1 MLTNNDYNIV
11 MSAQEQILEIFSQ
24 RNIDKIIYVDDI
36 LGKESYHDNIFGKVV
51 SLVNEGIWDQQYPF
65 TMETDIW
72 QEQFEDW
79 WKDAT
84 FDDVESFAKKYEV
97 QRTNPSIAEK
107 LLELLS
113 VCNVELL
120 TPEQFNE
127 DYKESLLNEV
137 KRTGHTCMV
146 LIDYDLKDSLQNG
159 DQMLEPVADYDK
171 ILCGVFS
178 GTFDINAEIEQWE
191 KRSFNKNI
199 YPISK
204 KRFDGDDESLMVQG
218 LKNVIWLKQIEKVKE
233 MAEDAVNEACTI
245 LENGLKSIDPA
256 TFNRMVI
263 ASSKAEGCW
272 EFESLSRIIMI
283 YLNRG
288 LKQGIKKQFAEFQQ
302 NTNSIRALDGPNS
315 SEIINDEIL
324 NFIRGEEW
332 YDEIDYVNQVYSPVS
347 NGDIF
352 QIESDYYILLSQP
365 CSLSIRSQ
373 GIRDYK
379 LDQAFLIP
387 LATEEKVKGKTYLDS
402 SLKGKLQFP
411 FMDYEYSIFADCKR
425 VSLSMLD
432 LVSYNDNGVASIDI
446 SINSKQLEGR
456 EIMQDNMLLRYD
468 RIRLKIEKYKCAY
481 DLLNENL
488 EKRQKLQ
495 ISGFFCKP
503 YEMGGEKVA
512 KKPTVTG
519 TRIIFNVKRVGRYN
533 SYGAHVLLQQFMSY
547 MSRPEFPGDLGR
559 S

>member
-1 MLTNNDYNIV
+1 MK
-11 MSAQEQILEIFSQ
+11 AQEQIFEIFSQ
-24 RNIDKIIYVDDI
+24 RNIDRVIYVDDI
-36 LGKESYHDNIFGKVV
+36 LGKESYHNNIFGKVA
-51 SLVNEGIWDQQYPF
+51 SLVNQGIWDQQYPF

-72 QEQFEDW
+72 QEQFEEW
-79 WKDAT
+79 WKEASS
-84 FDDVESFAKKYEV
+84 DDIESFAKKYEV

-120 TPEQFNE
+120 SPEQFNDE
-127 DYKESLLNEV
+127 YKERLLREID
-137 KRTGHTCMV
+137 KSGHACMV
-146 LIDYDLKDSLQNG
+146 LIDYELKDSLQNG
-159 DQMLEPVADYDK
+159 DQMLASVADSDK

-204 KRFDGDDESLMVQG
+204 KRFDGADESLMVQG

-233 MAEDAVNEACTI
+233 MARNAVNEACAVF
-245 LENGLKSIDPA
+245 ENGMRSIDPA

-283 YLNRG
+283 YLNKG

-315 SEIINDEIL
+315 SEIINDGIL
-324 NFIRGEEW
+324 NLIRIGEW
-332 YDEIDYVNQVYSPVS
+332 FDEIDYVNQVYSPIS

-352 QIESDYYILLSQP
+352 QIESNNYILLSQP
-365 CSLSIRSQ
+365 CSLSIRPQ

-387 LATEEKVKGKTYLDS
+387 LSTEEKVKGKSNLDS
-402 SLKGKLQFP
+402 SLIGKLQFP
-411 FMDYEYSIFADCKR
+411 FMNYEYSMFADRKR

-432 LVSYNDNGVASIDI
+432 LVSYNANGMASIDI
-446 SINSKQLEGR
+446 SISSKQLEGR
-456 EIMQDNMLLRYD
+456 EIMQENMLLRYD
-468 RIRLKIEKYKCAY
+468 KIRSKIEKYKCAY
-481 DLLNENL
+481 DMLNENL
-488 EKRQKLQ
+488 EKRLKMQ

-512 KKPTVTG
+512 KTPTVTG
-519 TRIIFNVKRVGRYN
+519 TRIVFNVRRVGRYN

-559 S
+559 C

>member
-1 MLTNNDYNIV
+1 
-11 MSAQEQILEIFSQ
+11 MSVQEQILEIFSQ
-24 RNIDKIIYVDDI
+24 RNIDKVIYVDDI
-36 LGKESYHDNIFGKVV
+36 FGKDSYHDNIFGKVAF
-51 SLVNEGIWDQQYPF
+51 LVNQGIWDQQYPF

-84 FDDVESFAKKYEV
+84 FDEVESFAKKYEI
-97 QRTNPSIAEK
+97 QRTNPSITEQ
-107 LLELLS
+107 LLEILSLCEVELLS
-113 VCNVELL
+113 
-120 TPEQFNE
+120 PEQF
-127 DYKESLLNEV
+127 DDGYKENLLNEIA
-137 KRTGHTCMV
+137 RTCHSCMI
-146 LIDYDLKDSLQNG
+146 LIDYDLKGSAHNG
-159 DQMLEPVADYDK
+159 DQMLASIADSDK

-178 GTFDINAEIEQWE
+178 ETFDINAEIEQWE
-191 KRSFNKNI
+191 KRNFNKNI

-204 KRFDGDDESLMVQG
+204 KRFEGDDDSLMVQG

-233 MAEDAVNEACTI
+233 MAENAVNEACAVF
-245 LENGLKSIDPA
+245 ENGLKSIDPA

-263 ASSKAEGCW
+263 ASSKTEGCW

-283 YLNRG
+283 YLNKG
-288 LKQGIKKQFAEFQQ
+288 LKQGIKKQFVEFQQ

-315 SEIINDEIL
+315 SEIINDDIL
-324 NFIRGEEW
+324 NWIRDGEW
-332 YDEIDYVNQVYSPVS
+332 FDEINYVNQVYSPVS

-387 LATEEKVKGKTYLDS
+387 LATEEKVKGKSNLNS
-402 SLKGKLQFP
+402 SLIGKLQYP
-411 FMDYEYSIFADCKR
+411 FMDYEYSMFADRKR

-432 LVSYNDNGVASIDI
+432 LVSYNANGIASIDI
-446 SINSKQLEGR
+446 SINSKRLEGR
-456 EIMQDNMLLRYD
+456 EILQENMLLRYD
-468 RIRLKIEKYKCAY
+468 RIRSKIERYKCAY

-488 EKRQKLQ
+488 EKQQIKQ

-512 KKPTVTG
+512 KQPTVTG
-519 TRIIFNVKRVGRYN
+519 TQIVFNVRRVGRYN

-559 S
+559 C

>member
-1 MLTNNDYNIV
+1 MN
-11 MSAQEQILEIFSQ
+11 AQEQILEIFSQ

-36 LGKESYHDNIFGKVV
+36 FGKDSYHDNILGKVA
-51 SLVNEGIWDQQYPF
+51 SLVNQGIWDQQYPF

-97 QRTNPSIAEK
+97 QRTNPSITEQ
-107 LLELLS
+107 LLEILSVCEVELLS
-113 VCNVELL
+113 
-120 TPEQFNE
+120 PEQF
-127 DYKESLLNEV
+127 DDGYKENLLNEIA
-137 KRTGHTCMV
+137 RTGHSCMI
-146 LIDYDLKDSLQNG
+146 LIDYDLKGSAHNG
-159 DQMLEPVADYDK
+159 DQMLASVADSDK

-178 GTFDINAEIEQWE
+178 ETFDINAEIEQWE
-191 KRSFNKNI
+191 KRNFNKNI

-218 LKNVIWLKQIEKVKE
+218 IKNVIWLKQIEKVKE
-233 MAEDAVNEACTI
+233 MAGNAVNEACAVF
-245 LENGLKSIDPA
+245 ENGLKSIDPA

-283 YLNRG
+283 YLNKG
-288 LKQGIKKQFAEFQQ
+288 LKQGIKKQFVEFQQ

-315 SEIINDEIL
+315 SEIINDDIL
-324 NFIRGEEW
+324 NWIRDGEW
-332 YDEIDYVNQVYSPVS
+332 FDEIDYVNQVYSPVS

-365 CSLSIRSQ
+365 CSLSIRPQ

-387 LATEEKVKGKTYLDS
+387 LATKEKVKGKSNLNS
-402 SLKGKLQFP
+402 SLIGKLQYP
-411 FMDYEYSIFADCKR
+411 FMDYEYSMFADRKR

-432 LVSYNDNGVASIDI
+432 LVSYNANGVASIDI

-456 EIMQDNMLLRYD
+456 EIMQENMLLRYD
-468 RIRLKIEKYKCAY
+468 RIRSKIERYKCAY

-488 EKRQKLQ
+488 EKQQIKQ

-512 KKPTVTG
+512 KQPIVTG
-519 TRIIFNVKRVGRYN
+519 TQIVFNVRRVGRYN

-559 S
+559 C

>member
-1 MLTNNDYNIV
+1 
-11 MSAQEQILEIFSQ
+11 MSVQEQILEIFSQ

-36 LGKESYHDNIFGKVV
+36 FGKDSYHDNIFGKVAF
-51 SLVNEGIWDQQYPF
+51 LVNQGIWDQQYPF

-84 FDDVESFAKKYEV
+84 FDEVESFAKKYEI
-97 QRTNPSIAEK
+97 QRTNPSVTEQ
-107 LLELLS
+107 LLEILSLCEVELLS
-113 VCNVELL
+113 
-120 TPEQFNE
+120 PEQF
-127 DYKESLLNEV
+127 DDGYKENLLNEIA
-137 KRTGHTCMV
+137 RTCHSCMI
-146 LIDYDLKDSLQNG
+146 LIDYDLKGSAHNG
-159 DQMLEPVADYDK
+159 DQMLASIADSDK

-178 GTFDINAEIEQWE
+178 ETFDINAEIEQWE
-191 KRSFNKNI
+191 KRNFNKNI

-204 KRFDGDDESLMVQG
+204 KRFEGDDDSLMVQG

-233 MAEDAVNEACTI
+233 MAENAVNEACAVF
-245 LENGLKSIDPA
+245 ENGLKSIDPA

-263 ASSKAEGCW
+263 ASSKTEGCW

-283 YLNRG
+283 YL
-288 LKQGIKKQFAEFQQ
+288 
-302 NTNSIRALDGPNS
+302 IRDG
-315 SEIINDEIL
+315 EWFDEI
-324 NFIRGEEW
+324 N
-332 YDEIDYVNQVYSPVS
+332 YVNQVYSPVS

-387 LATEEKVKGKTYLDS
+387 LATEEKVKGKSNLNS
-402 SLKGKLQFP
+402 SLIGKLQYP
-411 FMDYEYSIFADCKR
+411 FMDYEYSMFADRKR

-432 LVSYNDNGVASIDI
+432 LVSYNANGIASIDI
-446 SINSKQLEGR
+446 SINSKRLEGR
-456 EIMQDNMLLRYD
+456 EILQENMLLRYD
-468 RIRLKIEKYKCAY
+468 RIRSKIERYKCAY

-488 EKRQKLQ
+488 EKQQIKQ

-512 KKPTVTG
+512 KQPTVTG
-519 TRIIFNVKRVGRYN
+519 TQIVFNVRRVGRYN

-559 S
+559 C

>member
-1 MLTNNDYNIV
+1 
-11 MSAQEQILEIFSQ
+11 MSVQEQILEIFSQ
-24 RNIDKIIYVDDI
+24 RNIDKVIYVDDI
-36 LGKESYHDNIFGKVV
+36 FGKDSYHDNIFGKVAF
-51 SLVNEGIWDQQYPF
+51 LVNQGIWDQQYPF

-84 FDDVESFAKKYEV
+84 FDEVESFAKKYEIR
-97 QRTNPSIAEK
+97 RTNPSITEQ
-107 LLELLS
+107 LLEILSLCEVELLS
-113 VCNVELL
+113 
-120 TPEQFNE
+120 PEQF
-127 DYKESLLNEV
+127 DDGYKENLLNEIA
-137 KRTGHTCMV
+137 RTCHSCMI
-146 LIDYDLKDSLQNG
+146 LIDYDLKGSAHNG
-159 DQMLEPVADYDK
+159 DQMLASIADSDK

-178 GTFDINAEIEQWE
+178 ETFDINAEIEQWE
-191 KRSFNKNI
+191 KRNFNKNI

-204 KRFDGDDESLMVQG
+204 KRFEGDDDSLMVQG

-233 MAEDAVNEACTI
+233 MAENAVNEACAVF
-245 LENGLKSIDPA
+245 ENGLKSIDPA

-263 ASSKAEGCW
+263 ASSKTEGCW

-283 YLNRG
+283 YLNKG
-288 LKQGIKKQFAEFQQ
+288 LKQGIKKQFVEFQQ

-315 SEIINDEIL
+315 SEIINDDIL
-324 NFIRGEEW
+324 NWIRDGEW
-332 YDEIDYVNQVYSPVS
+332 FDEIDYVNQVYSPVS

-387 LATEEKVKGKTYLDS
+387 LATEEKVKGKSYLDS
-402 SLKGKLQFP
+402 SLTGKLQFP
-411 FMDYEYSIFADCKR
+411 FMNYEYSMFADRKR

-432 LVSYNDNGVASIDI
+432 LVSYNADGVASIDI
-446 SINSKQLEGR
+446 SINSEQLEGR
-456 EIMQDNMLLRYD
+456 EIMQENMLLRYD
-468 RIRLKIEKYKCAY
+468 KIRLKIEKYKCAY

-488 EKRQKLQ
+488 EKQQKKQ

-512 KKPTVTG
+512 KIPTVTG
-519 TRIIFNVKRVGRYN
+519 TRIVFNVRRVGRYN
-533 SYGAHVLLQQFMSY
+533 GYGAHVLLQQFMSY
-547 MSRPEFPGDLGR
+547 MSRPEFPSDLGR
-559 S
+559 C

>member
-1 MLTNNDYNIV
+1 
-11 MSAQEQILEIFSQ
+11 MSVQEQILEIFSQ
-24 RNIDKIIYVDDI
+24 RNIDKVIYVDDI
-36 LGKESYHDNIFGKVV
+36 FGKDSYHDNIFGKVAF
-51 SLVNEGIWDQQYPF
+51 LVNQGIWDQQYPF

-84 FDDVESFAKKYEV
+84 FDEVESFAKKYEI
-97 QRTNPSIAEK
+97 QRTNPSVTEQ
-107 LLELLS
+107 LLEILSLCEVELLS
-113 VCNVELL
+113 
-120 TPEQFNE
+120 PEQF
-127 DYKESLLNEV
+127 DDGYKENLLNEIA
-137 KRTGHTCMV
+137 RTCHSCMI
-146 LIDYDLKDSLQNG
+146 LIDYDLKGSAHNG
-159 DQMLEPVADYDK
+159 DHMLASIADSDK

-178 GTFDINAEIEQWE
+178 ETFDINAEIEQWE
-191 KRSFNKNI
+191 KRNFNKNI

-204 KRFDGDDESLMVQG
+204 KRFEGDDDSLMVQG

-233 MAEDAVNEACTI
+233 MAENAVNEACAVF
-245 LENGLKSIDPA
+245 ENGLKSIDPA

-263 ASSKAEGCW
+263 ASSKTEGCW

-283 YLNRG
+283 YLNKG
-288 LKQGIKKQFAEFQQ
+288 LKQGIKKQFVEFQQ

-315 SEIINDEIL
+315 SEIINDDIL
-324 NFIRGEEW
+324 NWIRDGEW
-332 YDEIDYVNQVYSPVS
+332 FDEINYVNQVYSPVS

-387 LATEEKVKGKTYLDS
+387 LATEEKVKGKSNLNS
-402 SLKGKLQFP
+402 SLIGKLQYP
-411 FMDYEYSIFADCKR
+411 FMDYEYSMFADRKR

-432 LVSYNDNGVASIDI
+432 LVSYNANGIASIDI
-446 SINSKQLEGR
+446 SINSKRLEGR
-456 EIMQDNMLLRYD
+456 EILQENMLLRYD
-468 RIRLKIEKYKCAY
+468 RIRSKIERYKCAY

-488 EKRQKLQ
+488 EKQQIKQ

-512 KKPTVTG
+512 KQPTVTG
-519 TRIIFNVKRVGRYN
+519 TQVVFNVRRVGRYN

-559 S
+559 C